1 MTTRERSTRQFEA
14 VREELALSPDF
25 RSAQAIHAAI
35 HESGNAVGLATV
47 YRALQSLV
55 DAGSAD
61 VLMTDSG
68 AATYRS
74 CSRTHHHHLVCR
86 WCGRTVEIQGPAVE
100 QWADAIAS
108 EHGYIEV
115 SHTLELFG
123 TCADCLDSGRSV
135 QLGNDGR
142 AEDHEHR

>member
-1 MTTRERSTRQFEA
+1 MTPKRSTRQFEA
-14 VREELALSPDF
+14 VREELAHSPDF
-25 RSAQAIHAAI
+25 RSAQAIHASI
-35 HESGNAVGLATV
+35 HAGGNAVGLATV

-68 AATYRS
+68 EATYRS

-100 QWADAIAS
+100 RWADTIAA
-108 EHGYIEV
+108 EHGYVEV

-123 TCADCLDSGRSV
+123 TCSTCRDSGLSV
-135 QLGNDGR
+135 EFGDNKG
-142 AEDHEHR
+142 AEDHQHG